1 MIDNANWD
9 QQMSGGWFMK
19 TRYVRKLNHIRKED
33 LKAVGGKGAN
43 LGEMMAA
50 QLPVPD
56 GFVILTDAY
65 RLFVDSNGLD
75 QKIKT
80 ALQESEESHESLEK
94 AVCQIQSW
102 FENAEIPPHLMAEI
116 DGLYQALNQPAVA
129 VRSSATAE
137 DLPGLSFAGQYATF
151 LNIQGLDALHLSI
164 KQCWASLWNS
174 RVIAYRKKHEIGLQD
189 LAHGVVVQEL
199 IASEKS
205 GILFTAN
212 PVNGRRDQLLLNASW
227 GLGDAVVGGD
237 VTPDQ
242 WIVDKSSGAIVE
254 SAVATKNVM
263 TTRIERG
270 VKLEQVPPQY
280 REIASLTDQEVDT
293 LMKLAM
299 KVEDIYGAPQDI
311 EWAFAQGIFY
321 LVQTRPV
328 TTLYP
333 VPESVPGKEGLRVYM
348 NMNNYTQGMKEPLT
362 PMGEQVIR
370 EMLKNVIRRYGSRDP
385 DARETFWWYHN
396 LNGRIFADMT
406 EISRKQWEKLENVES
421 DKDPVTTKALLQL
434 IDRNNDAFSDG
445 TRFSYIKKINFR
457 LLGFL
462 ISAGWKYTYG
472 KRSAE
477 SARKQAIRHGDQM
490 VRRMREKSRQLVT
503 LEERLSFIES
513 TSGDIFIS
521 GFEVIF
527 YVLVSSTYIKKVR
540 EMMKKYQLDPTDLK
554 AVEQALPYSVT
565 TEMGLDLLKIA
576 EALDVRGQ
584 LASAKSE
591 EIVTFLQRYGHR
603 NNIELDVGIPTW
615 REDPSY
621 VVDVINS
628 YIESQSYREGLRRF
642 EAARIDGE
650 SAIHRIIDQFVD
662 AGKMGKVQHVAMM
675 LTDFRNMFGIR
686 ELPKFYVRHALTIYR
701 RILMDVGHELS
712 GLDRISSA
720 DDVFFLTFSDIR
732 SNKDLKSVIAHNKTV
747 YQQELNRPAPRLI
760 TSTGETIYA
769 AAAEDGEN
777 TLRGIPVSPGEYEG
791 PVRIVN
797 DLKEIG
803 RLKPGD
809 ILVTVSTNPAWTPL
823 FMRLG
828 GLIMET
834 GGQISHGS
842 VVAREYGLPAV
853 AGVYNATAVFKDG
866 QIVRING
873 DTGSVELM
881 RTNEDRLDDFPL

>member
-1 MIDNANWD
+1 
-9 QQMSGGWFMK
+9 MK
-19 TRYVRKLNHIRKED
+19 THYVRKLNHIRKED
-33 LKAVGGKGAN
+33 LEAAGGKGAN

-65 RLFVDSNGLD
+65 RLFVDANGLD

-80 ALQESEESHESLEK
+80 AVQASDESHESLEK
-94 AVCQIQSW
+94 ASGQIQSW
-102 FENAEIPPHLMAEI
+102 FENAEIPAPVMAEI
-116 DGLYQALNQPAVA
+116 NALYQTLNQPAVA

-174 RVIAYRKKHEIGLQD
+174 RVIAYRKKHGIGLQN

-199 IASEKS
+199 ITAEKS

-212 PVNGRRDQLLLNASW
+212 PVNGRRDQILLNASW
-227 GLGDAVVGGD
+227 GLGDAIVSGE

-254 SAVATKNVM
+254 SSVATKDVM
-263 TTRIERG
+263 TTRTDRG
-270 VKLEQVPPQY
+270 VKLEQVLPEY
-280 REIASLTDQEVDT
+280 RESASLTDQEVDA
-293 LMKLAM
+293 LLNLAL
-299 KVEDIYGAPQDI
+299 KVEELYGVPQDI
-311 EWAFAQGIFY
+311 EWTFAERTFY
-321 LVQTRPV
+321 LVQTRPI
-328 TTLYP
+328 TTLFP
-333 VPESVPGKEGLRVYM
+333 VPEPIPGKEGLRVYM

-362 PMGEQVIR
+362 PMGEQIIR
-370 EMLKNVIRRYGSRDP
+370 EMLKNVIRMYGRQNP
-385 DARETFWWYHN
+385 EARETFWWYHN
-396 LNGRIFADMT
+396 LNGRIFVDMT
-406 EISRKQWEKLENVES
+406 EISRKQWEKLQNVES

-434 IDRNNDAFSDG
+434 IDRNNDSFTDRPRS
-445 TRFSYIKKINFR
+445 SYIKKINFR

-462 ISAGWKYTYG
+462 ISAGWKVAYG

-477 SARKQAIRHGDQM
+477 SARKQAIRHGDKM
-490 VRRMREKSRQLVT
+490 VRRTREKSRQLAT
-503 LEERLSFIES
+503 LEERLSFIEKS
-513 TSGDIFIS
+513 SGDIFVS

-540 EMMKKYQLDPTDLK
+540 EMMKKYQLDPADLK

-565 TEMGLDLLKIA
+565 TEMGLDLLQIA

-591 EIVTFLQRYGHR
+591 EVVTFLQRYGHR

-621 VVDVINS
+621 VVDIINS
-628 YIESQSYREGLRRF
+628 YIESRAHREGLRRF
-642 EAARIDGE
+642 EAARIEAE
-650 SAIHRIIDQFVD
+650 SAVHRIIDQFVD
-662 AGKMGKVQHVAMM
+662 AGKMGKVQQVAML

-701 RILMDVGHELS
+701 RILMDIGHELS
-712 GLDRISSA
+712 ALGRIDKA
-720 DDVFFLTFSDIR
+720 EDVFFLTFDEIR
-732 SNKDLKSVIAHNKTV
+732 SEKDLKNVIEQNEAL
-747 YQQELNRPAPRLI
+747 YQRELARKAPRLI
-760 TSTGETIYA
+760 TSTGETIYT
-769 AAAEDGEN
+769 AAAEDGNN
-777 TLRGIPVSPGEYEG
+777 TFSGIPVSPGEYQG
-791 PVRIVN
+791 TVRILN
-797 DLKEIG
+797 DLKEIN
-803 RLKPGD
+803 RLESGD

-853 AGVYNATAVFKDG
+853 AGVHNATSVFKDG

-873 DTGSVELM
+873 DTGSVELIE
-881 RTNEDRLDDFPL
+881 TQNSASS